1 MIVESFF
8 PLPALTI
15 IKTIS
20 VVFGLPLSHFFF
32 SLAHS
37 VLRVNYD
44 TSTRKLD
51 RMDEA
56 MRTMQL
62 RVATEINDAHLLY
75 SHGNTDVIRKIT
87 AFNNLARILEQTAD
101 KVLLTLLLAWFS
113 LNLACGV
120 NMFSHSTHRTSKYLT
135 ICMIFVTIPQ
145 LALKR
150 HNITLYKKYLV
161 GIQDFKVLRKLGKGA
176 FASVYLAR
184 VIDTKQMYAIK
195 VLHKKDVLQ
204 RHLLDQVM
212 KERTAMVMSSRC
224 VILL

>member
-1 MIVESFF
+1 MHCCTNILPCLIPLFLVSCLFF
-8 PLPALTI
+8 IFCNL
-15 IKTIS
+15 
-20 VVFGLPLSHFFF
+20 
-32 SLAHS
+32 HS

-44 TSTRKLD
+44 TSARKLD

-56 MRTMQL
+56 MRAMQQ
-62 RVATEINDAHLLY
+62 RVATEISDAHLLY
-75 SHGNTDVIRKIT
+75 SHGNMDVIRKIT
-87 AFNNLARILEQTAD
+87 AFNNLSRILEQTAD
-101 KVLLTLLLAWFS
+101 KVKFTLLVGFCWCMLLLLVCCNYSQSFQCLTYHPYSYFS
-113 LNLACGV
+113 
-120 NMFSHSTHRTSKYLT
+120 
-135 ICMIFVTIPQ
+135 Q

-224 VILL
+224 VLCFVLFH

>member
-1 MIVESFF
+1 MLY
-8 PLPALTI
+8 LPFLN
-15 IKTIS
+15 
-20 VVFGLPLSHFFF
+20 VFCDFF
-32 SLAHS
+32 S
-37 VLRVNYD
+37 
-44 TSTRKLD
+44 
-51 RMDEA
+51 
-56 MRTMQL
+56 
-62 RVATEINDAHLLY
+62 
-75 SHGNTDVIRKIT
+75 
-87 AFNNLARILEQTAD
+87 
-101 KVLLTLLLAWFS
+101 
-113 LNLACGV
+113 
-120 NMFSHSTHRTSKYLT
+120 
-135 ICMIFVTIPQ
+135 Q

-224 VILL
+224 VFLFFVFSLFCFGGVNWNVYYLFFFSSLASTMISFYTTHHYSLSFCYCRYPDYFVELLFAFQSKNELFLVMEYMHGGDCLSLLSSVKRLPEHVAQHFIAQVLL